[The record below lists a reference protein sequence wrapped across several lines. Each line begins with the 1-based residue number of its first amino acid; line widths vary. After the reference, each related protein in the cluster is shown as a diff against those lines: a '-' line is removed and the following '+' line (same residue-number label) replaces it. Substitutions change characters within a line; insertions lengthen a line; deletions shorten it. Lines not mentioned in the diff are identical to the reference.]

1 MHEKIVFASFIS
13 FIAKKKSLSTLGIK
27 NSWKYEKDL
36 IHILKSKILVLLISH
51 CDIISSLTGLFTFGL
66 IFDMS
71 NRISS

>member
-1 MHEKIVFASFIS
+1 ML
-13 FIAKKKSLSTLGIK
+13 KKRVQMDSIK

-51 CDIISSLTGLFTFGL
+51 CDIISSLTGLFTFVL